1 MFSTMSSADFWTL
14 PLEIRTKIYVE
25 VFRHLSWARKRK
37 IRLYEPPRP
46 PFQERQKRNY
56 WAPELLRVSKR
67 IQAEAGLVFYSNG
80 PLTLILAVEQIQQMS
95 LRAART
101 HVGTLEIWDAT
112 PVEIAGLRRSND
124 VRKHLDRTLST
135 ALVEVFP
142 NLKNLRFSFESM
154 SKLYTRPEWKSL
166 IQDLSSTH
174 LVLSMNLRIL
184 CENEESCKETLEYL
198 RALSGLPALRQLRLN
213 METSRWG
220 GQMHPLDGENARE
233 EILKEK
239 TILQPFLTEVMAA
252 LSQVKEYDLR
262 RVMHGCTGDG
272 FIETSAKEIFA
283 TIEELEREPRKSR
296 VDFSSAFNFD
306 SFLQGDI

>member
-1 MFSTMSSADFWTL
+1 
-14 PLEIRTKIYVE
+14 
-25 VFRHLSWARKRK
+25 
-37 IRLYEPPRP
+37 
-46 PFQERQKRNY
+46 
-56 WAPELLRVSKR
+56 
-67 IQAEAGLVFYSNG
+67 VFYSNG